1 MIMIIISC
9 LFIIINFI
17 VLLILS
23 LFFKLLPGLIS
34 GTLLLHYDI
43 GSWNRMLFKD
53 NYIFL
58 IICTAILSSIF
69 YLIYQGTLYF
79 IKNNKKFIIG
89 IGAGCSIILIIVL
102 LYWKLIE
109 ENIPKTI
116 FAFKECYNMDKYP
129 CIYWF
134 IYSILIYVIGIII
147 NKWDLLIIDNFRKVI
162 WKQIFSGE
170 DLFCNLLFLGEP
182 YCIFISAMGITMKI
196 FKRKFSMYFTLMIFV
211 ICIFFLIKKSYQ
223 YITIREYYKNSVK
236 DLNGNIILIQE
247 SPSVKKSFI
256 LENYFKTTIIKDM
269 MDRKIYFYPIE
280 LKEEKDVY
288 IKIDV
293 YEKIDLNYDDSYK
306 NNINIMSEKKGVYN
320 YIYVDDKKMSI
331 SAIPLWY
338 DKIFTDIN
346 DLKLEIINSVAS
358 INYKKEIE
366 KKLENIKLNKIN
378 QYNCIIDEIVAFKN
392 HIINL
397 TDKDLIFDYLIKSFE
412 NVNYMFALTSISRR
426 QVKISN
432 DVIEK
437 IQFATFGTWRNIIDE
452 QIEYDSELKALM
464 LDLVSDA
471 SVFQTFNDIWHFVT
485 SNNYEFEKY
494 SLQKLLKAVNEL
506 RNYTRGHGVFTLEI
520 SYEINQ
526 KLVEICVFL
535 IDHVTKYIKSANNM
549 DNLSKLRWII
559 SLKNINYYLYSSDKS
574 NNTLVY
580 KAFQSSETLL
590 IDIDNNEE
598 ISHEKKNFME

>member
-1 MIMIIISC
+1 
-9 LFIIINFI
+9 
-17 VLLILS
+17 
-23 LFFKLLPGLIS
+23 
-34 GTLLLHYDI
+34 
-43 GSWNRMLFKD
+43 
-53 NYIFL
+53 
-58 IICTAILSSIF
+58 
-69 YLIYQGTLYF
+69 
-79 IKNNKKFIIG
+79 
-89 IGAGCSIILIIVL
+89 
-102 LYWKLIE
+102 
-109 ENIPKTI
+109 
-116 FAFKECYNMDKYP
+116 
-129 CIYWF
+129 
-134 IYSILIYVIGIII
+134 
-147 NKWDLLIIDNFRKVI
+147 
-162 WKQIFSGE
+162 
-170 DLFCNLLFLGEP
+170 
-182 YCIFISAMGITMKI
+182 
-196 FKRKFSMYFTLMIFV
+196 
-211 ICIFFLIKKSYQ
+211 
-223 YITIREYYKNSVK
+223 
-236 DLNGNIILIQE
+236 
-247 SPSVKKSFI
+247 
-256 LENYFKTTIIKDM
+256 
-269 MDRKIYFYPIE
+269 
-280 LKEEKDVY
+280 
-288 IKIDV
+288 
-293 YEKIDLNYDDSYK
+293 
-306 NNINIMSEKKGVYN
+306 
-320 YIYVDDKKMSI
+320 MSI

-494 SLQKLLKAVNEL
+494 SLQKLLKAINEL

-535 IDHVTKYIKSANNM
+535 INHVTKYIKSANNM
-549 DNLSKLRWII
+549 DNLSKLRWMI

>member
-1 MIMIIISC
+1 
-9 LFIIINFI
+9 
-17 VLLILS
+17 
-23 LFFKLLPGLIS
+23 
-34 GTLLLHYDI
+34 
-43 GSWNRMLFKD
+43 
-53 NYIFL
+53 
-58 IICTAILSSIF
+58 
-69 YLIYQGTLYF
+69 
-79 IKNNKKFIIG
+79 
-89 IGAGCSIILIIVL
+89 
-102 LYWKLIE
+102 
-109 ENIPKTI
+109 
-116 FAFKECYNMDKYP
+116 
-129 CIYWF
+129 
-134 IYSILIYVIGIII
+134 
-147 NKWDLLIIDNFRKVI
+147 
-162 WKQIFSGE
+162 
-170 DLFCNLLFLGEP
+170 
-182 YCIFISAMGITMKI
+182 
-196 FKRKFSMYFTLMIFV
+196 MIFV

-256 LENYFKTTIIKDM
+256 LENYFKTTIIKGM

-280 LKEEKDVY
+280 LKKEKDVY

-471 SVFQTFNDIWHFVT
+471 FVFQTFNDIWHFVT

-535 IDHVTKYIKSANNM
+535 INHVTKYIKYANNM
-549 DNLSKLRWII
+549 DNLLKLRWMI